1 VAKLS
6 VVVPFH
12 NVEAYL
18 EAALESIARQTFR
31 DLEVILVDDGSS
43 DASTLIAKNYA
54 SRDSRFHLIQQERVG
69 VGPARNTGA
78 SHATGEYLAFVDGD
92 DLVSPHA
99 YALLTGSLDKTGS
112 DIAAGGVVRLT
123 ATGLMESRMHRGPF
137 QATALR
143 THVSRLPILLQD
155 RAAWNKVYRRSFWD
169 EHGFAFPGGLY
180 EDAPVVVRAHVLASS
195 VDVFKDVVY
204 YWRMRESGGLSI
216 TERYREISNIEQ
228 RMATADSV
236 ARFLTTSAPALKPA
250 YDRAAI
256 GTDIRILVQA
266 FEFAD
271 EPDRARI
278 ADLAAG
284 YLRGVDPSVYPT
296 VALSDRLRGYL
307 LGHGKLP
314 ELMEI
319 LRFERGGEADA
330 APVVRREGQEPRW
343 YARYPF
349 FGDPAA
355 AVPDEIYDVTS
366 EMTLNACLDSA
377 EWHAGKLR
385 IEGHAY
391 VHRLSSATPSDC
403 AIRVTLHN
411 SRTRRAIRL
420 PVRRVFRPDVTARSK
435 QAATCYDWS
444 GFVVEVSPRRLA
456 TLPGVWRG
464 ANWELRVEVAG
475 GGLRQEGP
483 VAAVRPGSAQ
493 WPQGRWVA
501 GDVWLQPAPEDE
513 ARFVIRGQHISA
525 FVTAC
530 TAGEGTL
537 DIEGWTSLPLS
548 AGATVIAYPRK
559 GGVAAVKV
567 PAESLPPGALPAP
580 DGDAPGTG
588 RKRGRHFFC
597 ARIPVHELASPLEA
611 ASPIDR
617 ILHVYDEFTW
627 DVSLSPGEGAPR
639 GRLAIAPATAGA
651 RVAHD
656 GREVTAFATHFGSLS
671 LLERSLRPVVM
682 GLEWTGGQRLVLHGN
697 DADLSAR
704 PAALILRHVK
714 SGQEHTL
721 ALSWDRATFTA
732 EFAPG
737 QIPGL
742 AGTLPL
748 ASGGWHVLAPT
759 GAAGAVG
766 AGAMVAVAVDRGLL
780 PSLPGYHRIGLH
792 EIEAQPYHG
801 DALRLHVRLARG
813 EDERG
818 RYAIRQLTTVRYPK
832 ASTGPIRDLAVFDS
846 FGGRHYA
853 CNPRA
858 IHQELRRAHPELECA
873 WVTRDGQFSVPEGT
887 RVIPVDS
894 REHVEALAQA
904 RYVIANDLLPRW
916 YRRRDGQTCLQT
928 WHGTPLKRIGL
939 DIARPQFENGLIYP
953 GLIRAAAASWDLLL
967 SPNSVST
974 PIFRR
979 ALGYDGEIMESG
991 YPRTDPLHRPGGGQ
1005 RAAAIRHHLGLAAG
1019 KRIILYAPTCRDSTT
1034 SLFGYRFDLQ
1044 LDLAAMA
1051 EALGDDHALLL
1062 RLHPGDRDSAV
1073 ARVGSQFVT
1082 PVTHYPDIA
1091 DLLLISDVLI
1101 TDYSSV
1107 MFDFA
1112 GTGRPVLFYTYDLE
1126 NYRDNLRGF
1135 YFDLESQAPGPLLDS
1150 TADIIDALRDTP
1162 GIERT
1167 YRAAYQA
1174 FTSTYCAL
1182 DDGQA
1187 ASRVVRRLLSSR

>member
-1 VAKLS
+1 MAKLS

-43 DASTLIAKNYA
+43 DGSTLVAKNYA
-54 SRDSRFHLIQQERVG
+54 SRDPRFHLIQQECVG
-69 VGPARNTGA
+69 VGPARNVGA
-78 SHATGEYLAFVDGD
+78 SHATGEYLAFVNGD

-112 DIAAGGVVRLT
+112 DLAAGGVVRLT

-137 QATALR
+137 HATALR
-143 THVSRLPILLQD
+143 THVSRFPILLQD

-169 EHGFAFPGGLY
+169 EHGFEFPDGLY

-236 ARFLTTSAPALKPA
+236 ARFLTASAPALKPA

-314 ELMEI
+314 ELLEV

-330 APVVRREGQEPRW
+330 APVVRREGQGPRW

-355 AVPDEIYDVTS
+355 AVPDEIYEVTS

-377 EWHAGKLR
+377 EWHDGKLR

-403 AIRVTLHN
+403 RIRVTLRN
-411 SRTRRAIRL
+411 SRTRRTIRL

-435 QAATCYDWS
+435 QSATCYDWS
-444 GFVVEVSPRRLA
+444 GFVGEVSPRRLA

-483 VAAVRPGSAQ
+483 VASVRPGSAQ

-501 GDVWLQPAPEDE
+501 GSVWLQPAPEDE
-513 ARFVIRGQHISA
+513 ARFVIRGQSISA

-530 TAGEGTL
+530 AAGEGTL

-548 AGATVIAYPRK
+548 AGATVIASPRK
-559 GGVAAVKV
+559 GGGAAVKV
-567 PAESLPPGALPAP
+567 PAEPLPPP

-588 RKRGRHFFC
+588 RKRGRHFFR
-597 ARIPVHELASPLEA
+597 ARIPVRELASPLEA

-627 DVSLSPGEGAPR
+627 DVSLSPGEGAQR
-639 GRLAIAPATAGA
+639 ARLAIAPATAGA
-651 RVAHD
+651 RVAQD
-656 GREVTAFATHFGSLS
+656 GRELTVFATHFGSLS
-671 LLERSLRPVVM
+671 LLERSVRPVVT
-682 GLEWTGGQRLVLHGN
+682 GLEWTSGQRLVLHGN
-697 DADLSAR
+697 QAGLGTG
-704 PAALILRHVK
+704 PAGLILRHVT

-721 ALSWDRATFTA
+721 ALSWDRAAFTA

-737 QIPGL
+737 QDTWPGRN
-742 AGTLPL
+742 
-748 ASGGWHVLAPT
+748 V
-759 GAAGAVG
+759 AAGQ
-766 AGAMVAVAVDRGLL
+766 R
-780 PSLPGYHRIGLH
+780 
-792 EIEAQPYHG
+792 
-801 DALRLHVRLARG
+801 RLARAG
-813 EDERG
+813 CYRG
-818 RYAIRQLTTVRYPK
+818 GCRPGQCHGGG
-832 ASTGPIRDLAVFDS
+832 SGGP
-846 FGGRHYA
+846 
-853 CNPRA
+853 
-858 IHQELRRAHPELECA
+858 E
-873 WVTRDGQFSVPEGT
+873 
-887 RVIPVDS
+887 
-894 REHVEALAQA
+894 
-904 RYVIANDLLPRW
+904 
-916 YRRRDGQTCLQT
+916 
-928 WHGTPLKRIGL
+928 
-939 DIARPQFENGLIYP
+939 
-953 GLIRAAAASWDLLL
+953 AAAQPARLPPD
-967 SPNSVST
+967 
-974 PIFRR
+974 
-979 ALGYDGEIMESG
+979 
-991 YPRTDPLHRPGGGQ
+991 RP
-1005 RAAAIRHHLGLAAG
+1005 A
-1019 KRIILYAPTCRDSTT
+1019 
-1034 SLFGYRFDLQ
+1034 
-1044 LDLAAMA
+1044 
-1051 EALGDDHALLL
+1051 
-1062 RLHPGDRDSAV
+1062 
-1073 ARVGSQFVT
+1073 
-1082 PVTHYPDIA
+1082 
-1091 DLLLISDVLI
+1091 
-1101 TDYSSV
+1101 
-1107 MFDFA
+1107 
-1112 GTGRPVLFYTYDLE
+1112 
-1126 NYRDNLRGF
+1126 
-1135 YFDLESQAPGPLLDS
+1135 
-1150 TADIIDALRDTP
+1150 
-1162 GIERT
+1162 
-1167 YRAAYQA
+1167 
-1174 FTSTYCAL
+1174 
-1182 DDGQA
+1182 
-1187 ASRVVRRLLSSR
+1187 